1 MEINMNKAMRDIK
14 GSIEE
19 KMKNARIEIENG
31 NKEAADQILLEVD
44 NLEKDY
50 KREKRVFDFEEEKNG
65 NYHEEKS
72 EDNEEKLNK
81 SFVTFMA
88 DSTAKA
94 ASLGLALGANG
105 AVVPEHIVNKIVSKV
120 KEISP
125 IVALA
130 TSYEAEGDLII
141 PVYDDD
147 TEADGQTGKIHAAY
161 QGEEFAAIT
170 AGQGKFNDVTLKS
183 FAVGALSIISVSL
196 LNNTKMNV
204 IEFVTTK
211 IAEAI
216 AEFLEKE
223 LLKGTPG
230 KMTGAVSSTNQTVLT
245 TKTVAGI
252 TADVLIDLQLKVPQ
266 KYQKNAVWIMES
278 DVFAAVRKLKDKN
291 GNYLLFKDFANGG
304 GWVLLG
310 KPVYTTTSLDKATTS
325 NGFPM
330 LYGDMSGMA
339 FKTAGKIELQVLHEK
354 YAEKHA
360 KGIIAW
366 LDCDSKVE
374 NSQKIAVLKS
384 AV

>member
-204 IEFVTTK
+204 LEFVTTK

>member
-14 GSIEE
+14 GRIEE
-19 KMKNARIEIENG
+19 KMKNARNEMDNG
-31 NKEAADQILLEVD
+31 NSEAADKILLEVD
-44 NLEKDY
+44 GLEKDY
-50 KREKRVFDFEEEKNG
+50 KREKRLFDFEEDMNG
-65 NYHEEKS
+65 NYHKMTP

-81 SFVTFMA
+81 AFITFMA

-94 ASLGLALGANG
+94 ASLGLSLGANG
-105 AVVPEHIVNKIVSKV
+105 AVVPEHIVDKIVSKV

-147 TEADGQTGKIHAAY
+147 ETADGETGKIHAAY

-170 AGQGKFNDVTLKS
+170 AGQGKFKDVTLKS
-183 FAVGALSIISVSL
+183 FAVGALAIVSVSL

-204 IEFVTTK
+204 LDFVTTK

-223 LLKGTPG
+223 LLKGTPE
-230 KMTGAVSSTNQTVLT
+230 KMTGAVSSTNQMLLT

-252 TADVLIDLQLKVPQ
+252 TADVCIDLQLKVPK
-266 KYQKNAVWIMES
+266 KYQKNAVWIMET
-278 DVFAAVRKLKDKN
+278 DVFAAIRKLKDKN
-291 GNYLLFKDFANGG
+291 GNYLLVQDLTRGG
-304 GWVLLG
+304 DWFLLG
-310 KPVYTTTSLDKATTS
+310 KAVYPTDSLDKATIA

-330 LYGDMSGMA
+330 IYGDMSGMA

-366 LDCDSKVE
+366 MDCDSKVE

-384 AV
+384 AS